1 MKCEKTHT
9 RRQFTGTN
17 FKITGTNFKKN
28 LRPGTCFSLAAR
40 IYWYSGLRGVC
51 YAVSSVMIL
60 FSDGGLIF
68 YGNDSD
74 VHSIFDGLR
83 ANGA

>member
-1 MKCEKTHT
+1 MAI
-9 RRQFTGTN
+9 G
-17 FKITGTNFKKN
+17 
-28 LRPGTCFSLAAR
+28 
-40 IYWYSGLRGVC
+40 IYWYSGLRGAC

-60 FSDGGLIF
+60 FLDGGLIF